1 MDFFISLVFIWG
13 LITLVGHYSWVLLA
27 KLYQSLAGAPPV
39 PRNRVDRDG
48 FNAILDRLVSG
59 GQLSREEAAQLWDK
73 AEQIGAQ
80 PEPPRGAM
88 PIPQPAAMEPDS
100 EPVFSAELVEESS
113 QANSPVAAPHYPLS
127 DRRAWSEVVASFL
140 AVHNIRWGELVA
152 GVMIVFCSIGLVMSL
167 WSTLTTVH
175 RVVPSIVFMTANAA
189 IFLAGFYTLAKW
201 KLRHTSRAVLLI
213 ATLLVPL
220 SVMAGL
226 ATTGDIHAA
235 VSLTDPITLIA
246 IVIGVI
252 VNSVLLLGTGRA
264 LYGSARALAFA
275 VAVAGPTLIIPLI
288 PALLRTLGDT
298 AGYVIA
304 AASFMVAGALIG
316 FQKPRRAGTL
326 NRRYLSCGSRHQWS
340 FLGVSVFSLTAVVLA
355 FAYIGRDQG
364 SPLWNSLLIGCLP
377 ALAAWAIG
385 THWTKLKST
394 LPSHQFVGQVICILS
409 CSLIFVA
416 LPVLASGF
424 VSLWLWAI
432 VSTSSFVGLWSVY
445 RRPPWLAIASVPVGI
460 AAALSSTSW
469 MRQVPWESV
478 PWTHRIL
485 GGEPMISGLV
495 LAAITIGLAKWKR
508 GTAEERS
515 LLAVAATWFGLTAFN
530 ATVLAFAGEDWFG
543 IVPRF
548 LHIAILAILVSG
560 SVYAACTSGLKPI
573 VAGVLTAVLACS
585 LFHPITLAP
594 EMVFGDE
601 KTWLLSLVFS
611 GAVLAG
617 CIELAKRI
625 ATENRQRILT
635 EWSNAACLYL
645 VGSLAVIAVSISN
658 GWGSENVAT
667 MLTVV
672 AVWLV
677 VSIRWLTTS
686 EGTNL
691 TSSLGLCLVP
701 CAVVTSATLYWDRH
715 FVVWFELTAVAI
727 FVFSEAVALISAAN
741 GQDRLDRSTLSV
753 SLIAIVCGIAA
764 FMLGPVFETQ
774 TSAALAL
781 VSLSIVGLV
790 IGVAW
795 GRNRESR
802 LHHTGMRLAC
812 GLVLFGGGWTLANWN
827 GASGS
832 IDELRTLIVVWTTG
846 WMLYWQSALMLRN
859 RIKNEAHTYAA
870 VSFAVISVLLVAV
883 EIGHETI
890 RLDSGDPT
898 SQQLLL
904 FAVRALFMLLLA
916 SLTWVRSKNAW
927 TLGASLT
934 AAIGMMGCSVL
945 SVAHFAG
952 LSAWQAIVVSVIA
965 ASMLSA
971 LAAMGLTA
979 MVRLH
984 RSATDRLVGIRPAAS
999 DHGISILWPLIASVV
1014 VSGIAAVSSMMW
1026 DASYGVSQLLVSSI
1040 AIAAFGMSELAER
1053 FNRTSLQ
1060 RLTLATVFLA
1070 IYMAASVPVSGQMHP
1085 LLCGTM
1091 RWFIVSVAM
1100 IPALMWAVPK
1110 VFGEAWTSRWRGS
1123 LDYAAYVCGV
1133 FASGSLLGM
1142 LIQESM
1148 LRDAAGIPGL
1158 PLTLIVGV
1166 AMTIAVLSGVAAWIS
1181 IQRLELNDSY
1191 RRGLI
1196 ITAQALGLVAWLHL
1210 FLCRREFAMFGLQA
1224 YWPYLVLFV
1233 AFLSVGLVE
1242 FLKRRGDSVLA
1253 GTLGQTSLYLPLIP
1267 AIGMLMSGGGE
1278 SFVSAIPGIR
1288 SLTILLT
1295 VAAGYYIWLSR
1306 LWNGLPP
1313 KVLMVLFANSAFWS
1327 LLAQRPGWDFFSHP
1341 QFWLIPPAIC
1351 VLIVAQMNRERLDAR
1366 FLAAIRYSATILIY
1380 VSSTAD
1386 MLVHQIGS
1394 SLWGPVILILLA
1406 LTGIAAGVIFRVRP
1420 FLYLGSFFVLVGVI
1434 SMVWHA
1440 QRSIDQVWPWWVFGI
1455 TTGVGLLVA
1464 LMSIEKNKGKLQQ
1477 LSARLA
1483 TWES

>member
-1 MDFFISLVFIWG
+1 MEFFISILFGWG
-13 LITLVGHYSWVLLA
+13 LITLAGHFSWILLT
-27 KLYQSLAGAPPV
+27 KLYQLLVGATPV
-39 PRNRVDRDG
+39 PNSRVDRDG
-48 FNAILDRLVSG
+48 FNAVLERLVFR

-73 AEQIGAQ
+73 AERIESKQLAPMGA
-80 PEPPRGAM
+80 A
-88 PIPQPAAMEPDS
+88 PIPPPSAIQPDS
-100 EPVFSAELVEESS
+100 EPVVAAELVDDSS
-113 QANSPVAAPHYPLS
+113 PIVAPVTPPHYPLS

-152 GVMIVFCSIGLVMSL
+152 GVLIVFCSIGLVMSL

-175 RVVPSIVFMTANAA
+175 RVVPSIIFMTANAA

-226 ATTGDIHAA
+226 ATTGDIRAA
-235 VSLTDPITLIA
+235 VSLSEPITLIA

-252 VNSVLLLGTGRA
+252 INSVLLLGTGRA
-264 LYGSARALAFA
+264 LYGRARALAFA
-275 VAVAGPTLIIPLI
+275 VSVAGPTLIIPLI

-298 AGYVIA
+298 AGYVVA

-316 FQKPRRAGTL
+316 FQKPHRAATL

-340 FLGVSVFSLTAVVLA
+340 FLGVSVFSLIAVALA
-355 FAYIGRDQG
+355 FAYIGRDLG
-364 SPLWNSLLIGCLP
+364 SPLGNSLLIGCLP
-377 ALAAWAIG
+377 ALAAWAVG

-394 LPSHQFVGQVICILS
+394 LASHQFVGQVICILC

-416 LPVLASGF
+416 LPVLASDI

-432 VSTSSFVGLWSVY
+432 VSTSAFVGLWSVY
-445 RRPPWLAIASVPVGI
+445 RRPPWLAIASLPVGI
-460 AAALSSTSW
+460 AAVLSSTSW
-469 MRQVPWESV
+469 MRQVSWDSI
-478 PWTHRIL
+478 PWTHRIV
-485 GGEPMISGLV
+485 GGEPMLAGLV
-495 LAAITIGLAKWKR
+495 LAAVAFGLAKLKR

-515 LLAVAATWFGLTAFN
+515 LLAVAAAWFGLTAIN
-530 ATVLAFAGEDWFG
+530 STVLAFAGDERFG
-543 IVPRF
+543 IVPHF
-548 LHIAILAILVSG
+548 LQIAILALLVSG
-560 SVYAACTSGLKPI
+560 SVYAACTGRLSAI

-585 LFHPITLAP
+585 LFHPITLVP
-594 EMVFGDE
+594 TMVFGDE
-601 KTWLLSLVFS
+601 KSWLLSLVFS
-611 GAVLAG
+611 GVVLAV
-617 CIELAKRI
+617 CLELAKRI
-625 ATENRQRILT
+625 STENRQRILT
-635 EWSNAACLYL
+635 EWSNAASLYL
-645 VGSLAVIAVSISN
+645 GGSLALIALSINN
-658 GWGSENVAT
+658 GWVSENAAT
-667 MLTVV
+667 VLIVV

-686 EGTNL
+686 EGMNL
-691 TSSLGLCLVP
+691 TTSLGLCLVP
-701 CAVVTSATLYWDRH
+701 CAVVTSAALYWDLH
-715 FVVWFELTAVAI
+715 FVAWFELSAVAI
-727 FVFSEAVALISAAN
+727 FVFSEAVAVISAAN

-764 FMLGPVFETQ
+764 FVLGPVFDTQ
-774 TSAALAL
+774 TSAVLSL
-781 VSLSIVGLV
+781 VSLSIVALI

-795 GRNRESR
+795 GRKRESQ
-802 LHHTGMRLAC
+802 LHHTCMRLAC
-812 GLVLFGGGWTLANWN
+812 GLVLFGGGWTFANWYRS
-827 GASGS
+827 SGS

-846 WMLYWQSALMLRN
+846 WMLYWQATLMLRS
-859 RIKNEAHTYAA
+859 RIKNEAHTYGT
-870 VSFAVISVLLVAV
+870 VGFAMLSVLLVAV
-883 EIGHETI
+883 EIAHETI
-890 RLDSGDPT
+890 RLDSGGQT

-904 FAVRALFMLLLA
+904 FAVRALFIFLLA

-934 AAIGMMGCSVL
+934 VAIAVIGCSFM
-945 SVAHFAG
+945 SATHFAG
-952 LSAWQAIVVSVIA
+952 LSAWHAAVVSVIA
-965 ASMLSA
+965 ASTLSA

-979 MVRLH
+979 IVRLH
-984 RSATDRLVGIRPAAS
+984 RSAMVRPVGNSPAAS
-999 DHGISILWPLIASVV
+999 DHGNSILWPLMASVV
-1014 VSGIAAVSSMMW
+1014 VSGFAGVASMMS
-1026 DASYGVSQLLVSSI
+1026 DASYGVSQLLVSAI

-1053 FNRTSLQ
+1053 LNRTSLQ
-1060 RLTLATVFLA
+1060 RFTFATVFLA
-1070 IYMAASVPVSGQMHP
+1070 IYMAASVPVSGQLHP

-1100 IPALMWAVPK
+1100 FPALMWAMPR

-1123 LDYAAYVCGV
+1123 LDHAAYVCGV
-1133 FASGSLLGM
+1133 IASGSLIGM
-1142 LIQESM
+1142 LIQESVI
-1148 LRDAAGIPGL
+1148 RDYTGIRDL
-1158 PLTLIVGV
+1158 PLTLIIGV
-1166 AMTIAVLSGVAAWIS
+1166 ALTIAVLSGVAAWIS
-1181 IQRLELNDSY
+1181 IQRLELKDSY

-1196 ITAQALGLVAWLHL
+1196 IAAQVLGLLAWLHL
-1210 FLCRREFAMFGLQA
+1210 FLCRRDFALFGLQA
-1224 YWPYLVLFV
+1224 YWPYLVLFI

-1278 SFVSAIPGIR
+1278 SIASAIPGIP

-1295 VAAGYYIWLSR
+1295 IAAGYYIGLSR

-1327 LLAQRPGWDFFSHP
+1327 LLAQRPGWSFFSHP

-1351 VLIVAQMNRERLDAR
+1351 VLIVAQMNREQLEAR

-1386 MLVHQIGS
+1386 MFVHQIGS

-1406 LTGIAAGVIFRVRP
+1406 LAGIAAGVVLRVRP
-1420 FLYLGSFFVLVGVI
+1420 FLYLGSFFVLIGVI